1 MVRRRSDGA
10 VKLRIG
16 DLAKATGVAK
26 RTIDYYTNLGFFK
39 QSVPKLIIV
48 TMVKNKIE

>member
-16 DLAKATGVAK
+16 DLAKATGVTK
-26 RTIDYYTNLGFFK
+26 RTIDYYTNLSLL
-39 QSVPKLIIV
+39 QAERSQLL
-48 TMVKNKIE
+48 

>member
-1 MVRRRSDGA
+1 M
-10 VKLRIG
+10 KLRIG

-26 RTIDYYTNLGFFK
+26 EPLIIIQTLAFFK

>member
-16 DLAKATGVAK
+16 DLAKATG
-26 RTIDYYTNLGFFK
+26 RTIDYYTNLSLL
-39 QSVPKLIIV
+39 QAERSPLL
-48 TMVKNKIE
+48 

>member
-26 RTIDYYTNLGFFK
+26 RTIDYYTNLGLL
-39 QSVPKLIIV
+39 QAERSR
-48 TMVKNKIE
+48 TNYRYYGEEQN

>member
-26 RTIDYYTNLGFFK
+26 RTIDYYTNLCLLLAERSQTNYRDYG
-39 QSVPKLIIV
+39 
-48 TMVKNKIE
+48 EE